1 MGRRGSRER
10 IREWADAEDKPN
22 GKCRDAHV
30 WYDAGGKQNF
40 TAYKLLIT
48 DIVNGRMPSSAQ
60 HAHGT

>member
-22 GKCRDAHV
+22 GKYCDAHV

-48 DIVNGRMPSSAQ
+48 DIVNGR
-60 HAHGT
+60 